1 MSEIKVDTLTGK
13 TSADDITVTDG
24 SATMKLQDGLAKCW
38 TIFNGQNNVIANS
51 LNLSSLTDLGTGQFK
66 TNFSNSFTGSD
77 YSATGLSG
85 RDISYD
91 QVGCFAG
98 AGNNLSSS
106 FIITELQYS
115 TFYDSS
121 FMSTTNHGDLA

>member
-13 TSADDITVTDG
+13 TSAGDITVTDG
-24 SATMKLQDGLAKCW
+24 SVTMKLQDGLAKCW
-38 TIFNGQNNVIANS
+38 TIFNGKNNVIANS

-98 AGNNLSSS
+98 TGNNLSSS
-106 FIITELQYS
+106 FLITELQNL